1 MAGVAHIP
9 EDRNRVG
16 SSPNL
21 TITDNVIMK
30 SYARAPIGNGVTIDD
45 NTAHAYAPGRSS
57 ETYDILAP
65 SVQTLA
71 ANSPAAICKR

>member
-1 MAGVAHIP
+1 VHHRAARLHVGPVQIAGINVTNQPPLAAIMAGVAHIP

-30 SYARAPIGNGVTIDD
+30 RY
-45 NTAHAYAPGRSS
+45 RS
-57 ETYDILAP
+57 AP
-65 SVQTLA
+65 SATA
-71 ANSPAAICKR
+71 